1 MHPSTLGAEVGR
13 IRVAEML
20 AEASRVAPPAKTRGS
35 ERRRGLGEQLE
46 ALRRRLEI
54 GRARRSPLT
63 LLQLGRYTGAR
74 V

>member
-1 MHPSTLGAEVGR
+1 MHPSVLGAEIGKIHVEEILTAARRRSSAASGGR
-13 IRVAEML
+13 
-20 AEASRVAPPAKTRGS
+20 

-63 LLQLGRYTGAR
+63 LLQMGRYTGAR